1 MDILITTVVI
11 VAWLTVLR
19 LIDRR
24 AQRRHDEYMRQRE
37 QNIRDFLASRAGL
50 YHQEGER
57 CRGIGARTPASCAAW
72 PAARSSAESSA
83 GCSSTAL
90 PRLRPSPSPYW
101 RGCCRTSPP
110 PWSTPRSAPS

>member
-37 QNIRDFLASRAGL
+37 QNIRDFLVRWAGQNQ
-50 YHQEGER
+50 QEGER
-57 CRGIGARTPASCAAW
+57 
-72 PAARSSAESSA
+72 
-83 GCSSTAL
+83 
-90 PRLRPSPSPYW
+90 
-101 RGCCRTSPP
+101 
-110 PWSTPRSAPS
+110 